1 MFLHIG
7 NEDCLALL
15 ESSNSCKETP
25 IAFGHNEGANTLPYM
40 QFQFDLYIDYISF
53 LPYKLKRLQVK

>member
-15 ESSNSCKETP
+15 ESSNSCREKP

-53 LPYKLKRLQVK
+53 LPYKLKILKVK

>member
-15 ESSNSCKETP
+15 ESRNSCKETP
-25 IAFGHNEGANTLPYM
+25 IAFVHNEGANTLPYM

-53 LPYKLKRLQVK
+53 LPYKLKILKVK